1 MKKYIFL
8 PLSIIGTSLFAQF
21 SINGQIENYQ
31 SKPVI
36 VKIFDNGL
44 PKAIQN
50 IKTDATGHFTA
61 KVPVNYNGIVKLDLP
76 SGGSLDLLSE
86 NENIKFKTAYGQT
99 MQQNIDI
106 IEGNAQKEFIHVLTQ
121 KPLNELNT
129 TVFPYI
135 KNIYKPTDT
144 FYKAIEAEEKRIN
157 SLSNQTYK
165 SQLVKYIQDL
175 EVLATNAK
183 SNVDETTITQILN
196 HIQKDD
202 EKLEHSGY
210 MSDLIYGYMNH
221 SFNSGQKDSPENNLI
236 KATEVLLEKGN
247 IETERGQNILSILFT
262 IVPENNFPNFY
273 AKYKEKVNGLTC
285 KVTDDLKA
293 KVQNSALKIGDKAP
307 NITFE
312 NAIKGK
318 KSLYDIKANQKLV
331 VFWASWCP
339 ACMKEMPYIKE
350 YYNEFKKNGG
360 EIVAISLDFDQN
372 EFNNATKDFG
382 WYNYTDLLRWDSP
395 IAEKF
400 NVNSTPTLFLLDKDN
415 KIIQKVGHINEL
427 IANK

>member
-8 PLSIIGTSLFAQF
+8 PLSILGTSLFAQF
-21 SINGQIENYQ
+21 SVNGQIENYQ
-31 SKPVI
+31 NKPVI

-44 PKAIQN
+44 PKSIQN
-50 IKTDATGHFTA
+50 TKTDAAGNFTA
-61 KVPVNYNGIVKLDLP
+61 KVPVNYNGIVKIDLP

-86 NENIKFKTAYGQT
+86 NENIKFKTVYGQT
-99 MQQNIDI
+99 MQQDINI
-106 IEGNAQKEFIHVLTQ
+106 IEGKAQKEFIHVLTQ
-121 KPLNELNT
+121 KPLNELST
-129 TVFPYI
+129 SVFPYI

-157 SLSNQTYK
+157 SLNNQTYN
-165 SQLVKYIQDL
+165 SELVKYIQGL

-183 SNVDETTITQILN
+183 TNADEATINQILN

-202 EKLEHSGY
+202 DRLEHSGY

-221 SFNSGQKDSPENNLI
+221 SFNNGQKDSPENNLI
-236 KATEVLLEKGN
+236 KATDILLEKGN

-262 IVPENNFPNFY
+262 IVPEDNFPNFY
-273 AKYKEKVNGLTC
+273 AKYKQKVNGLTC
-285 KVTDDLKA
+285 KVTEDLKS
-293 KVQNSALKIGDKAP
+293 KVKNTSIKIGDKAP
-307 NITFE
+307 NITFDT
-312 NAIKGK
+312 AVKGK

-339 ACMKEMPYIKE
+339 ACMKEMPFIKE

-360 EIVAISLDFDQN
+360 EIVAISLDYDQN

-400 NVNSTPTLFLLDKDN
+400 NVNSTPTIFLLDKDN